1 MLPLSPVLKTNGD
14 YYRIFQEVL
23 TEARYRMVVENL
35 VSKAEAGDLRS
46 QRLIIEHA
54 QGKPTQRIEVTSRE
68 DGNLAK
74 IQALLEAAG
83 QPVTWTVGELVE
95 STVSEAA
102 TQDNVCVEDER
113 INDAATL
120 LDVD

>member
-23 TEARYRMVVENL
+23 TEARYKLVVENL
-35 VSKAEAGDLRS
+35 VSKAEAGDLKS
-46 QRLIIEHA
+46 QRLVIEHA

-83 QPVTWTVGELVE
+83 QPVTWTV
-95 STVSEAA
+95 SEAA
-102 TQDNVCVEDER
+102 PQDNVCVDDER
-113 INDAATL
+113 EDDAVLT
-120 LDVD
+120 VDAD